1 MTLPSADSTNWNDL
15 LKAHVLAGHNADG
28 THKLTEITEYA
39 IITLTRD
46 MTAASGD
53 VAYTGVGFQ
62 PRQVVFFA
70 AVASN
75 KAGSWG
81 SDDGTSQMCT
91 NQLSTGNMSSNTSAS
106 IDLENNA
113 GESQTAVIK
122 TLDSDGFT
130 LTWTKTNTPPAGTAT
145 IIAICFK

>member
-1 MTLPSADSTNWNDL
+1 MTLPAADSTNWNNL
-15 LKAHVLAGHNADG
+15 LKAHVLAGHNTDG
-28 THKLTEITEYA
+28 THKLAEITEYTIA
-39 IITLTRD
+39 TFTRD
-46 MTAASGD
+46 MTASSGD
-53 VAYTGVGFQ
+53 VEYDVTDFT
-62 PRQVVFFA
+62 PRQVMFFA
-70 AVASN
+70 AVAGN

-81 SDDGTSQMCT
+81 SDDATDQMCT

-113 GESQTAVIK
+113 GESQTAIIK

-130 LTWTKTNTPPAGTAT
+130 LTWTKTATPPVGTAT

>member
-1 MTLPSADSTNWNDL
+1 MTLPASKSTNWNDL

-28 THKLTEITEYA
+28 THKLAEITEYK
-39 IITLTRD
+39 ILTLTRD

-53 VAYTGVGFQ
+53 VAYTGTGFT
-62 PRQVVFFA
+62 PRQVMFFA
-70 AVASN
+70 AVDAT
-75 KAGSWG
+75 KTASWG

-91 NQLSTGNMSSNTSAS
+91 NQLYNGNMSNNTSAS

-113 GESQTAVIK
+113 GESQTAIIK
-122 TLDSDGFT
+122 TLDSNGFT
-130 LTWTKTNTPPAGTAT
+130 LTWTKTATPPAGTAT

>member
-15 LKAHVLAGHNADG
+15 LKAHVLAGHNSDG

-39 IITLTRD
+39 IITFTRD

-53 VAYTGVGFQ
+53 VSYTGAGFT
-62 PRQVVFFA
+62 PRQVMFFG

-75 KAGSWG
+75 SAGSWG
-81 SDDGTSQMCT
+81 SDDGTDTMCT

-122 TLDSDGFT
+122 TLDSDGFA